1 MYMFSHLWVFT
12 SLPPMTRA
20 VTFCPAFRVEVGKEP
35 MGTSSRIRDAW
46 IEPVSLSSIATV
58 TWVGLTDLTVP
69 VTTSPGDS
77 ECFTVGSISSSAVSD
92 SFRTLTKTFFLAGP
106 CTANKTPCLFSFTA
120 FKVAEIV
127 CPTLSFSESKR
138 KVSLRWQAMG
148 TAASWPVSG
157 RDAMAKCSVMCCT
170 TTECCEFSR
179 SR

>member
-1 MYMFSHLWVFT
+1 
-12 SLPPMTRA
+12 MTRA
-20 VTFCPAFRVEVGKEP
+20 VTFCPVFRVEVGKEP

-69 VTTSPGDS
+69 VTRSPGES
-77 ECFTVGSISSSAVSD
+77 ECFTAGSISSSAVSD

-106 CTANKTPCLFSFTA
+106 CTANRTPWWFSFTA
-120 FKVAEIV
+120 FKVTESV

-138 KVSLRWQAMG
+138 KVSLKWQAMG
-148 TAASWPVSG
+148 TAASWAVSS

-170 TTECCEFSR
+170 TAECCEFSR
-179 SR
+179 SCYTETDR